1 MHMSAG
7 KSSQKAFK
15 HKGYKNSIKNG
26 MKSGV
31 TGECKH
37 KDQAIPARIVN
48 ENGLLQYND
57 QSKVQLPV
65 YIKEMA
71 QNIDVIKEKRFIQNE
86 KQNNNP
92 LLKAIPVDEGK
103 VIEIL
108 GYAVLEK
115 N

>member
-1 MHMSAG
+1 MSAG

-15 HKGYKNSIKNG
+15 HKGYKTSTKKG
-26 MKSGV
+26 MKSCV

-37 KDQAIPARIVN
+37 KDQTIPARIVN
-48 ENGLLQYND
+48 ENSLLQYND

>member
-1 MHMSAG
+1 MSVG
-7 KSSQKAFK
+7 KSSPKAFK
-15 HKGYKNSIKNG
+15 HKGNKNSSKKG
-26 MKSGV
+26 MKSCV
-31 TGECKH
+31 SGECRH
-37 KDQAIPARIVN
+37 KDITIPVKIVS

-57 QSKVQLPV
+57 QSRVQLPV

-71 QNIDVIKEKRFIQNE
+71 QNIDVIKEKRYIQNE